1 MICNLRLRKERNETN
16 VSQTNL
22 PRANDNISIT
32 WHINIWQKYLAR
44 AIKTAT
50 KLCISYGD
58 KLISNIFQCFCVVAS
73 FNFKERIWAM
83 FHFSCTILYRNSL
96 CMISIILISLI
107 TFLRMLTHIM
117 MWINENKSNDKL
129 LKINLYTTIIKW

>member
-32 WHINIWQKYLAR
+32 RHINICQKYLDR

-58 KLISNIFQCFCVVAS
+58 KLISIILQCFCVVAS
-73 FNFKERIWAM
+73 FNFEEHIWVM
-83 FHFSCTILYRNSL
+83 FHFSCTILVSQLIMYDFHYFDILNH
-96 CMISIILISLI
+96 ISK
-107 TFLRMLTHIM
+107 
-117 MWINENKSNDKL
+117 KSYK
-129 LKINLYTTIIKW
+129 